1 MKNGR
6 EKILRVS
13 MIVVTTVVCA
23 IIICFMYVYYQ
34 YKQRL
39 YFITPTISVSPP
51 GNFFKDHPL
60 FGFANNTGAYSVT
73 LTTPKA
79 DKPYVW
85 TVTTNKDGY
94 RITSNSTRINHNKP
108 GIWIYGCSYT
118 WGWAVNDQ
126 DTFPWLIQQRYP
138 EYDVRNYAIGGYGNV
153 HALLQLRDE
162 LSHGKKPLIAVFG
175 YNSFHLP
182 RNVAAPSRIKEF
194 QAIRDIGLLHH
205 PMALV
210 DAGGKLEIKYIPLVF
225 VDMPD
230 PDSNTM
236 INVTRRIFDEIYEI
250 CRCNNIEPILAF
262 QTGDES
268 DPIVRYCKERGFTI
282 ADISLDNTKPG
293 FNNLP
298 YDIHP
303 NYKAH
308 KVYAEKL
315 IPVIQKLI
323 NSKEPV
329 KQ

>member
-6 EKILRVS
+6 ERILRVS

-23 IIICFMYVYYQ
+23 IILCSMYLYYQ
-34 YKQRL
+34 YKQSSA
-39 YFITPTISVSPP
+39 FITPTISVFPP
-51 GNFFKDHPL
+51 QVFFKDHPL
-60 FGFANNTGAYSVT
+60 FGFANNAGAYSVT

-85 TVTTNKDGY
+85 TVTTNKNGY
-94 RITSNSTRINHNKP
+94 RITSNSTRIHHHKP
-108 GIWIYGCSYT
+108 EIWIFGCSYT

-126 DTFPWLIQQRYP
+126 ETFPWLLQQRYP
-138 EYDVRNYAIGGYGNV
+138 EYDVKNYAIAGYGNV

-162 LSHGKKPLIAVFG
+162 LAHGRTPLIAVFV
-175 YNSFHLP
+175 YNRFHLP
-182 RNVAAPSRIKEF
+182 RNVAAPSRMKEF

-205 PMALV
+205 PMAFV
-210 DAGGKLEIKYIPLVF
+210 DAGGNLEIENIPLVY
-225 VDMPD
+225 VDKPD

-236 INVTRRIFDEIYEI
+236 INVTKKIFDEIYQI
-250 CRCNNIEPILAF
+250 CRFNHIEPVLAF

-268 DPIVRYCKERGFTI
+268 DRIVRYCKERGFTI
-282 ADISLDNTKPG
+282 ADISVDNTIPA

-303 NYKAH
+303 NDKAH
-308 KVYAEKL
+308 MVYAEKL
-315 IPVIQKLI
+315 IPVLQKLI
-323 NSKEPV
+323 SSKETG